1 MILRSRIFVG
11 LIEVLDVIGSAAE
24 YQILW
29 FTKFKLRFAESEAV
43 DTYTQLHKPAIDNN
57 MQT

>member
-1 MILRSRIFVG
+1 MG